1 MAAGKE
7 KREDRLP
14 ENESDPVIDPRERND
29 PLDAPTTPDGDP
41 TRPPNPLSEPDI
53 EIKDPPDTDGTPT
66 EVDTPPEDR

>member
-1 MAAGKE
+1 MMGKDIPEE
-7 KREDRLP
+7 KLP
-14 ENESDPVIDPRERND
+14 ETDGEPIVDPRERDD

-41 TRPPNPLSEPDI
+41 TRPPNPISDPDV